1 MKKTIVNT
9 FIAGSP
15 KCGTTALYSIL
26 SKSKSIYFP
35 EYKEPHYFADDLGG
49 YKAHDNIDDFHSLY
63 SKLKD
68 EKIVGDASIFNLYS
82 NSALENIKKYNA
94 DAKIILMLRN
104 PVDAVPSFHGQLLY
118 TQDENIESLEEAWNL
133 SGNRVKGVNALETCK
148 CEKILDYKK
157 MYSYASQLK
166 KLYSVFNK
174 EQVHIVIYD
183 KFKHDYEGELVKL
196 FSFLEVEYEFIDNEI
211 VNENTKNRVDW
222 FARILRRPPNILV
235 MLKRLLMGR
244 GENVIYRFLLN
255 LNTKKKLRE
264 PISDDLKYRI
274 YLNYKN
280 EISTL
285 ESMLGIRLDE
295 WKI

>member
-26 SKSKSIYFP
+26 NRSKIIFFP
-35 EYKEPHYFADDLGG
+35 EYKEPHFFADDLGG
-49 YKAHDNIDDFHSLY
+49 YKAHDNIGDFHSLY

-82 NSALENIKKYNA
+82 NSALKNIKNYNP

-118 TQDENIESLEEAWNL
+118 TQDENIESLEEAWDL
-133 SGNRVKGVNALETCK
+133 SGKRVKGVNALETCK

-157 MYSYASQLK
+157 IYCYGTQLE
-166 KLYSVFNK
+166 KLYSIFDR
-174 EQVHIVIYD
+174 EQVHVVIYD
-183 KFKHDYEGELVKL
+183 KFKNDYEGELVKL
-196 FSFLEVEYEFIDNEI
+196 FSFLDIKYEFIENEI
-211 VNENTKNRVDW
+211 VNENTKNRINW
-222 FARILRRPPNILV
+222 FARLLRRPPKFLV
-235 MLKRLLMGR
+235 ILKRLIMGR
-244 GENVIYRFLLN
+244 GENFIYRFLLN
-255 LNTKKKLRE
+255 LNTKKKLRD
-264 PISDDLKYRI
+264 PVSDELKYRI
-274 YLNYKN
+274 YLNYKS
-280 EISTL
+280 EIAAL
-285 ESMLGIRLDE
+285 ESILGMKLDE